1 MKQREFCR
9 SIMDKVKC
17 LALTLVSL
25 PLVGLATTEE
35 TFEVLQVGS
44 NTYRNVTVTTKG
56 SDYIFIQHS
65 TGMSNL
71 KLAQLSPEVRDQL
84 GYKPEPKKFSSSK
97 DRISS
102 WATQTLGN
110 VDLSR
115 LKQLEQ
121 TFRPHSID
129 GAPQPAFDQTQLLSL
144 AAIALLCYIFYCY
157 CGKLICEKTGNEP
170 GALIWVPILQLFP
183 LLRAAGMSSGW
194 FLVFFIPVLN
204 LIGYMVWAINIAQSR
219 GKSGWIALFLLLPPT
234 HPFALLYLALSSGTP
249 PAQPRKIEI
258 LALETA

>member
-1 MKQREFCR
+1 M
-9 SIMDKVKC
+9 
-17 LALTLVSL
+17 ALTLVSL

-129 GAPQPAFDQTQLLSL
+129 GASQPAFDQTQLLSL
-144 AAIALLCYIFYCY
+144 AAIALPD
-157 CGKLICEKTGNEP
+157 GVGRVE
-170 GALIWVPILQLFP
+170 GAWV
-183 LLRAAGMSSGW
+183 
-194 FLVFFIPVLN
+194 
-204 LIGYMVWAINIAQSR
+204 SR
-219 GKSGWIALFLLLPPT
+219 LHDHRDFCHSYSPPT
-234 HPFALLYLALSSGTP
+234 RSCRAVGRESPIPNTVRMIS
-249 PAQPRKIEI
+249 IV
-258 LALETA
+258 